1 MRGER
6 RLTGGATGA
15 AEGGCPRIEPVV
27 VVAGGGVG
35 GADAAAEAVTV
46 PSYTESARREAVSAR
61 TVLIDGVGGVAVS
74 DDTTV
79 AAVTPRFSAR

>member
-6 RLTGGATGA
+6 RFTGGATGA
-15 AEGGCPRIEPVV
+15 ADGGCPRIEPA
-27 VVAGGGVG
+27 VAVGGGVP

-61 TVLIDGVGGVAVS
+61 TVLIDGEGGVAVS
-74 DDTTV
+74 EDTTV
-79 AAVTPRFSAR
+79 AAVVPRFSAR